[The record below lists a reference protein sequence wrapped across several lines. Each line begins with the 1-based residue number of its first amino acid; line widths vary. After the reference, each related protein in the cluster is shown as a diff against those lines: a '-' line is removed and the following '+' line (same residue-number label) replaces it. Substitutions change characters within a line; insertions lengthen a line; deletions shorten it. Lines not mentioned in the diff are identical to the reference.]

1 MNWEA
6 RLTSLSPS
14 KLRSLWASRVFRLVL
29 VLAIG
34 KAVVILA
41 VFFFENP
48 ASVLQGMGTKWD
60 SNYYEIIATQG
71 YGPSAPYVFSPVYP
85 AIIKLV
91 YSFIGNAWVSGL
103 LVTNSL
109 SFVFPLLLYK
119 AFGYK
124 TALFAELF
132 PTYLVFTTVAYS
144 DVVALVFLASS
155 LLLLMRDSV
164 IKSSIG
170 LSGAILTFFN
180 LAWTLPSFL
189 FALLAKGRLRNLL
202 FYTLPLVTGGLILLW
217 FKIATGDYL
226 GFVRLESPW
235 GVGFANPLAQAYYLL
250 CPSGQGSFTCQP
262 WAVSGILLTPTYWL
276 VRNLL
281 FEAFYLLGAFCL
293 LKTELKYRVFL
304 FAYCLSVIVPLLFF
318 VGFPALS
325 IPRLLLPAF
334 PVFVGYSTLLKGK
347 RSDKI
352 YLVLCLGLAASISVI
367 QYLSYFS

>member
-6 RLTSLSPS
+6 RLASLIPS
-14 KLRSLWASRVFRLVL
+14 KLRRLWASRVFRLVL
-29 VLAIG
+29 ILAIG
-34 KAVVILA
+34 KAVVILV
-41 VFFFENP
+41 VFFFESP
-48 ASVLQGMGTKWD
+48 ASVLRGMGTKWD

-91 YSFIGNAWVSGL
+91 YSYIGNAWVSGL

-109 SFVFPLLLYK
+109 SFVFPLLLFK

-132 PTYLVFTTVAYS
+132 PTYLVYTTVAYS

-155 LLLLMRDSV
+155 LLLLMRGSV
-164 IKSSIG
+164 IRSSMG
-170 LSGAILTFFN
+170 MSGAILTFYN

-202 FYTLPLVTGGLILLW
+202 FYALPLVTGWLILLW

-226 GFVRLESPW
+226 GFFRLESPW
-235 GVGFANPLAQAYYLL
+235 GLGFANPLAQAYYLL

-262 WAVSGILLTPTYWL
+262 WAVSGVLLTPAYWL

-281 FEAFYLLGAFCL
+281 FEAFYLFGAFCL

-304 FAYCLSVIVPLLFF
+304 FAYCLSVLIPLLFL

-347 RSDKI
+347 RYDII
-352 YLVLCLGLAASISVI
+352 YLVLCLGSAATISVV